1 MFQSRT
7 EAKTQTITGLLTD
20 DHHIMEAMLEAFLGQ
35 LKEICTR
42 QSPQA
47 ETKARDLL
55 KQLVTMTNIHTLCEE
70 QALFPVLGAYYPL
83 PVLEIEHDEI
93 MLARAS
99 LVLKTLQYSFPE
111 DCNERIYKQG
121 LTLLEQLRGHWRK
134 EEQFIFPLVE
144 QSLSAEEKYKVL
156 AEMQK
161 LRAGE
166 DKVVDLGSP
175 YAQNR
180 FYPFRFPLGSV
191 MLEKIRA
198 RTIAREGKL
207 QVKTVDLQAGTSIG
221 THWSSMQ
228 VVLLIY
234 EGEAIWRSRDTS
246 LLLKKGDGILMDPKL
261 PHSLTAQQDTSFLM
275 LLFHAKE
282 AEKAT

>member
-1 MFQSRT
+1 MFQSQAEST
-7 EAKTQTITGLLTD
+7 TQTITGLLTD
-20 DHHIMEAMLEAFLGQ
+20 DHHAMEAMLEAFLSH

-42 QSPQA
+42 QTPQA
-47 ETKARDLL
+47 ESKARDLL
-55 KQLVTMTNIHTLCEE
+55 KQLVTMTNIHTACEE
-70 QALFPVLGAYYPL
+70 QALFPALGAYYPL

-93 MLARAS
+93 MLARAA

-111 DCNERIYKQG
+111 DCNERIYRQG
-121 LTLLEQLRGHWRK
+121 LTLMEQLRGHWRK

-156 AEMQK
+156 TEMQR
-161 LRAGE
+161 LRAGAA
-166 DKVVDLGSP
+166 KVDDPASP
-175 YAQNR
+175 YAQHR
-180 FYPFRFPLGSV
+180 FYPFRFPLGST
-191 MLEKIRA
+191 MLEKIRT

-207 QVKTVDLQAGTSIG
+207 QVKTVDLEAGKSIG
-221 THWSSMQ
+221 THWSPMQ
-228 VVLLIY
+228 VVLLVY

-275 LLFHAKE
+275 LLFHSKE